1 MSSKTYDTIR
11 DEVLS
16 ACKAGRILNSLCNHT
31 WSPGNG
37 DYELALKA
45 AADIHNAGEFDIL
58 QLFAGPEIEAIE
70 GHTFFTVQRF
80 FCDLLPLIDAT
91 VSDVIKCAN
100 RLVQQA
106 GSDGAAN
113 IPYGSFREWCARRA
127 DRPREALAMIK
138 ENPDEELGVLSFVLE
153 AGAKYDQEAYVNEA
167 IAFVGSARDHE
178 RLQAITALGRIDL
191 SGNERLR
198 TAVLDTLE
206 TVFASH
212 KNDTDV
218 ANAVYSLLEIFA
230 RQPNVLSER
239 VEHLLQGA
247 SKKPGPLTLHAFAHT
262 LGQHCKYLTEK
273 MFDSLL
279 EASLDVN
286 PEHAGTIDEIDSA
299 LAQIDLATHRERIA
313 GFLEKFLL
321 KQAGAVSVRA
331 FDSFIHKLLNKHK
344 DILGWLTCKW
354 FLKGDY
360 ALCNAI
366 AEIVQGGGQDDFELY
381 ADMSA
386 MKLTDHERVFV
397 SRKALGYLIIT
408 PVAASSFLVSALRSA
423 GDEAAAAISN
433 LLFDPLLINYSGR
446 PRELLETL
454 SNNKEDPAAPH
465 IDPALKRLDRYL
477 ESLRSIERLP
487 ELEPSERQRR
497 IEMERRLEVFSSAF
511 NKAQESSV
519 LLSLVHK
526 SVVLYGNRTV
536 DYIRADETGKKRRI
550 ETQMH
555 AHETSIDWPRLDT
568 IDPVGLNYLILQFR
582 NERPET

>member
-16 ACKAGRILNSLCNHT
+16 ACKAGGFLNSLCNHT
-31 WSPGNG
+31 WSPRNG
-37 DYELALKA
+37 DHKLAVKA

-70 GHTFFTVQRF
+70 GHTFFTVQQF
-80 FCDLLPLIDAT
+80 FCKILPLIDAE
-91 VSDVIKCAN
+91 VSDVIKCVN

-106 GSDGAAN
+106 GHDGAASM
-113 IPYGSFREWCARRA
+113 PYGSFREWCACRA

-178 RLQAITALGRIDL
+178 RRQAITALGRIDL

-198 TAVLDTLE
+198 TAVLDALD

-212 KNDTDV
+212 KNDNDV
-218 ANAVYSLLEIFA
+218 SNAIYSLLDIFA
-230 RQPNVLSER
+230 REPDILSER
-239 VEHLLQGA
+239 VEHLLQEA
-247 SKKPGPLTLHAFAHT
+247 CKKSGPLTLHAFAHT
-262 LGQHCKYLTEK
+262 LWQHCKLLTENT
-273 MFDSLL
+273 FDSLL
-279 EASLDVN
+279 EALLDVD
-286 PEHAGTIDEIDSA
+286 PEHAGTIDEIDLA
-299 LAQIDLATHRERIA
+299 LAQIDLAIHRERMA

-321 KQAGAVSVRA
+321 KKAGAVNVRA
-331 FDSFIHKLLNKHK
+331 FDSLIHKLLNEHK
-344 DILGWLTCKW
+344 DTLGWLTCKW
-354 FLKGDY
+354 FLKGDHV
-360 ALCNAI
+360 LCNAI

-386 MKLTDHERVFV
+386 MRLTDQERIFV
-397 SRKALGYLIIT
+397 SRKALGYLIMT

-423 GDEAAAAISN
+423 SDEAAVAISD
-433 LLFDPLLINYSGR
+433 LLFEPLLINYPGR
-446 PRELLETL
+446 PREFLQTI
-454 SNNKEDPAAPH
+454 SNNKEDSAARH
-465 IDPALKRLDRYL
+465 IDSALKRLDCYL
-477 ESLRSIERLP
+477 ESMRSIERLP

-497 IEMERRLEVFSSAF
+497 IQMERRSEVFSSAF
-511 NKAQESSV
+511 NEAQERSV

-550 ETQMH
+550 ENQMH
-555 AHETSIDWPRLDT
+555 AQEISIDWPRLDT
-568 IDPVGLNYLILQFR
+568 VDPVGLNYLILKFR
-582 NERPET
+582 IERPET